1 MARQGIF
8 TGSSPNDGTG
18 DSLVVGAV
26 KVNQNFS
33 EIYTTFGDGNNL
45 VSYANSS
52 GISTYSSISGVS
64 TYSITAGV
72 ATYSPT
78 SGVSTYASTSGVA
91 TYSPTSGV
99 STYASVAGYS
109 TSSGIAT
116 VAQGLTGTPNIN
128 AGIITATSFVGDG
141 SGLTG
146 IVGTGGAGSGVII
159 KDSGTIVGTAGTI
172 DFGNNLTVSPISA
185 GVVTVTGSA
194 AGGESYW
201 VSNPAGIHTFS
212 NVGIGTTNPPAD
224 LSVYGDVFVS
234 GFSTFANNVYIGDG
248 KAISFGAGNDLQ
260 ILHDGNNSYIDNS
273 SVGNLIIRD
282 SGTGIQLKKTSGA
295 LMGVFNND
303 AGVEL
308 YYDGVLK
315 FQTFQNGVAIN
326 DSVGIGTTA
335 GNPPYRLTVSGVG
348 ATITQGLTN
357 AIADFTS
364 SVNGYGQVNIRNS
377 LSGTNASGDV
387 VITANTGTDISNF
400 INLGINN
407 AGFTTTSWTINGAL
421 DGYLYTSDGNLS
433 IGAASASKYLSL
445 FAGGTLAANEQARVT
460 STGVGI
466 GTTIAGSKLTVEGD
480 GRFSGV
486 VTATSFSGS
495 GSSLTGLTGAS
506 ANTYGNGTAVPQIV
520 VDSNGRIT
528 SITNVA
534 INTGGV
540 GGGGTS
546 GIYVNDGSLVG
557 FAGTIDFGT
566 GLSVTPLF
574 AGIVTANVTYAP
586 IAGYSTSSGVSTT
599 SQGLTG
605 TPNIT
610 VGSIISGNINSSG
623 IITAISF
630 AGSGVNL
637 TGIVTSILAGTGV
650 TISGSTGQVT
660 INATGGGGSSQWTTV
675 VSGIITTSNVGIATT
690 NATSALTVVGDG
702 KFTGVVTATR
712 FESSSAGT
720 PTIDSPNNLNI
731 NAVIVAIS
739 TDLTVGAS
747 IVGAGQTINSTGVQ
761 VTGIVT
767 ATSFVGSGSNIT
779 GISTLNIVNYG
790 VGLGGAG
797 VGTDTLQSV
806 TDRGS
811 ITTQEITATN
821 FRSNDTVGNGSDIG
835 FATKYYITASG
846 FSAYRFAGPGLVN
859 TTDNPT
865 IYLHRGFTYIFENS
879 TGGSHPF
886 AIRYSSG
893 GTGYGSTYLSGSQTG
908 TQVFTVPFDAP
919 ATLVYQCTNHAG
931 MLGTFNIVS

>member
-99 STYASVAGYS
+99 STYAVIAGYS

-146 IVGTGGAGSGVII
+146 IVGTGGTGSGVII
-159 KDSGTIVGTAGTI
+159 KDSGTLVGTAGTI
-172 DFGNNLTVSPISA
+172 DFGNNLTVSPISS

-194 AGGESYW
+194 GGGESYW
-201 VSNPAGIHTFS
+201 TSNPAGIHTFS

-248 KAISFGAGNDLQ
+248 KTISFGNGNDLQ

-308 YYDGVLK
+308 YYNGVLK

-326 DSVGIGTTA
+326 DSVGIGSTA

-348 ATITQGLTN
+348 ATITQGLAN

-364 SVNGYGQVNIRNS
+364 SVDGYGQVNVRNS
-377 LSGTNASGDV
+377 LSGTNASGDIV
-387 VITANTGTDISNF
+387 VTANSGNDTSNF
-400 INLGINN
+400 IDLGINN
-407 AGFTTTSWTINGAL
+407 TGFASTTWTINGAL

-433 IGAASASKYLSL
+433 IGAASTSKYLSL
-445 FAGGTLAANEQARVT
+445 FAGGTLSANEKVRVT

-486 VTATSFSGS
+486 VTATRF
-495 GSSLTGLTGAS
+495 
-506 ANTYGNGTAVPQIV
+506 Q
-520 VDSNGRIT
+520 
-528 SITNVA
+528 
-534 INTGGV
+534 
-540 GGGGTS
+540 
-546 GIYVNDGSLVG
+546 
-557 FAGTIDFGT
+557 
-566 GLSVTPLF
+566 
-574 AGIVTANVTYAP
+574 
-586 IAGYSTSSGVSTT
+586 STSS
-599 SQGLTG
+599 
-605 TPNIT
+605 
-610 VGSIISGNINSSG
+610 
-623 IITAISF
+623 
-630 AGSGVNL
+630 
-637 TGIVTSILAGTGV
+637 
-650 TISGSTGQVT
+650 
-660 INATGGGGSSQWTTV
+660 
-675 VSGIITTSNVGIATT
+675 
-690 NATSALTVVGDG
+690 
-702 KFTGVVTATR
+702 
-712 FESSSAGT
+712 GT
-720 PTIDSPNNLNI
+720 PTIDSPNNINI
-731 NAVIVAIS
+731 NAINVAIS
-739 TDLTVGAS
+739 TDVSVGRSLLVTGNTLLTGIATVGLANTS
-747 IVGAGQTINSTGVQ
+747 TPPSNSQ
-761 VTGIVT
+761 LSFEL
-767 ATSFVGSGSNIT
+767 TSNTNLRIKVR
-779 GISTLNIVNYG
+779 
-790 VGLGGAG
+790 
-797 VGTDTLQSV
+797 GTDGVLRYADITL
-806 TDRGS
+806 
-811 ITTQEITATN
+811 A
-821 FRSNDTVGNGSDIG
+821 
-835 FATKYYITASG
+835 
-846 FSAYRFAGPGLVN
+846 
-859 TTDNPT
+859 
-865 IYLHRGFTYIFENS
+865 
-879 TGGSHPF
+879 
-886 AIRYSSG
+886 
-893 GTGYGSTYLSGSQTG
+893 
-908 TQVFTVPFDAP
+908 
-919 ATLVYQCTNHAG
+919 
-931 MLGTFNIVS
+931 